1 VDEAES
7 RLGARECTEE
17 GIMRA
22 TIAGDALPAL
32 LATAVG
38 SVPHIDPNSAVDM
51 ILGTLRTVP
60 HTAQLP
66 RCDPREQMW
75 IQFSEKVP
83 RFIGDTQRLTYFFD
97 TSGDPEAEVER
108 FYTEYLSVVEG
119 GSPQYFSV
127 GHEYGRGIWGLLERL
142 RKGAPG
148 AVDELLRQ
156 YQGKI
161 FNLAMSILKNES
173 DAEEAAQDVFMT
185 VIRKVD
191 TFKGNSAFYSW
202 MYRICVNTCLMRLR
216 GKRRNDTVA
225 IEEFMPVFTED
236 GMHASPMDDW
246 SKEVERKALNEEL
259 GTMIRK
265 FTEELS
271 EKYRVVFVLSDIE
284 GLSNEETAKVLGMT
298 VPAVKSRLHR
308 ARLYLREQLS
318 RYLKEGKVE

>member
-1 VDEAES
+1 MSAERWKEDE
-7 RLGARECTEE
+7 
-17 GIMRA
+17 
-22 TIAGDALPAL
+22 DL
-32 LATAVG
+32 L
-38 SVPHIDPNSAVDM
+38 D
-51 ILGTLRTVP
+51 
-60 HTAQLP
+60 
-66 RCDPREQMW
+66 
-75 IQFSEKVP
+75 
-83 RFIGDTQRLTYFFD
+83 
-97 TSGDPEAEVER
+97 
-108 FYTEYLSVVEG
+108 
-119 GSPQYFSV
+119 
-127 GHEYGRGIWGLLERL
+127 RL
-142 RKGAPG
+142 RKGTPG
-148 AVDELLRQ
+148 AVEDLLRQ

-216 GKRRNDTVA
+216 GKRRNETVA
-225 IEEFMPVFTED
+225 IEDFMPVFTED

-259 GTMIRK
+259 GKMIRK
-265 FTEELS
+265 FTEDLS

-284 GLSNEETAKVLGMT
+284 GLSNEETAKILGMT

-318 RYLKEGKVE
+318 RYLLEGKME